1 MADAIETAA
10 ALMEAGY
17 WSRAGMVIRDE
28 ILSLRRALVEAGRCV
43 ECGGR
48 GRVCVN
54 VACIECGGTGIRSDL
69 TPETQAAVA
78 RAKEATND

>member
-17 WSRAGMVIRDE
+17 MSRAGMVIRDE

-43 ECGGR
+43 ECDGH
-48 GRVCVN
+48 GRVCVS
-54 VACIECGGTGIRSDL
+54 VACVECGGTGIRADL
-69 TPETQAAVA
+69 NPETRAVVA
-78 RAKEATND
+78 RAKEATNG